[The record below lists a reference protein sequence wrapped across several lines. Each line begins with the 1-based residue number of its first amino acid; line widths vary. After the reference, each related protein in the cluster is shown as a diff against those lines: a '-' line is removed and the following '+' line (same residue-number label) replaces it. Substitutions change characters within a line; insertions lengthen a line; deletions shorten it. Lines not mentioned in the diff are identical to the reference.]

1 MLSSRYLTYGFRA
14 IFGLATIFLGTV
26 SMIMPVQAEGSRSL
40 FPNPTG
46 FRANLEWRTGQY
58 NLLTRRTLLRVYVR
72 QGEVILLGSSTV
84 GVNNGDILVFNPGV
98 VPFAPVGQEAVNP
111 AAATLRCS
119 TQNAINPTQGVI
131 GNRAQELAGADT
143 IPAGGVTNGYTP
155 CVYQAPATG
164 FYTVAILGP
173 SGANTDN
180 DTPPTG
186 TLNPI
191 QTGAGQDAT
200 VAAWDVTVRD
210 SLVSTTNLPGRL
222 FTYYLALF
230 TGANNRPI
238 DSTVYTLTS
247 DGFLYETGL
256 RGIDPNGFVV
266 YGNRLGFLDPD
277 GRTPLNR
284 DVVAS
289 DNLLNTVQGGVIIA
303 PPEYPLFF
311 SPPDPLVVA
320 ALGIPLAPT
329 IPVITPGSYSFTGTA
344 GSNNSLV
351 GTGGSF
357 AYAANVSHIY
367 ELIISR
373 DGNDF
378 DPTNPQNRVLRGVGA
393 AGTQTV
399 LWDGLDN
406 SGIAFPIGNN
416 YPARLV
422 IRAGEYHFPLLDVE
436 NSLSGSPT
444 YRLLN
449 PPGGV
454 CPPGFA
460 APCTSAFYDD
470 RGYRTSNGSIVGTV
484 NQALPGGAPT
494 PPNSNLTIGFDTT
507 SGARAF
513 AGFGDQKG
521 LDLWTYYP
529 SAALVIPLNIVANTT
544 ADLRLTK
551 TVDRPNARIGETLT
565 FTITLTNDGPGT
577 ATNVVVSE
585 RLAEGLTFGSAI
597 ASQGT
602 YDQTTGVWTVG
613 SVTSGTNATLQITA
627 TLTSNAV
634 TNVAQITGSDQP
646 DPDSTPNNNQPDE
659 DDQSR
664 VVLGAPSFRLVK
676 RITAIVRNG
685 TLIPFNTVID
695 DPNDPNDTA
704 PGWST
709 LLPLGTPQID
719 PATPLRSGDEV
730 EYSIYFLADGGAPV
744 NDVSLCDPIPPGTS
758 LLPASSRVAIGN
770 GSPTPSGTVF
780 TALAPLPN
788 DNACTN
794 QTNPNGSL
802 IFDLGT
808 ISNVPPD
815 NVGLVR
821 FRVKIN

>member
-1 MLSSRYLTYGFRA
+1 MLSSRWFSHGFRA
-14 IFGLATIFLGTV
+14 ISGLAIGVLAA
-26 SMIMPVQAEGSRSL
+26 IAPILPVQAEGSRSL

-58 NLLTRRTLLRVYVR
+58 NLLTRRTLLRVYAR
-72 QGEVILLGSSTV
+72 QGEVILLGSSAI
-84 GVNNGDILVFNPGV
+84 GVNNGDILVFDPGV
-98 VPFAPVGQEAVNP
+98 VPFTPVGQEGVNP
-111 AAATLRCS
+111 AAATFQCS
-119 TQNAINPTQGVI
+119 TQNAINPAQGVI
-131 GNRAQELAGADT
+131 SDRAQELAGPDT

-155 CVYQAPATG
+155 CVYQAPTTG

-186 TLNPI
+186 NLNPI
-191 QTGAGQDAT
+191 QTGVGQDAT

-210 SLVSTTNLPGRL
+210 SLISTTNLPGRL

-238 DSTVYTLTS
+238 DSTVYTLTN

-266 YGNRLGFLDPD
+266 YGNRLGFLDAD

-311 SPPDPLVVA
+311 SPPDPAVVA
-320 ALGIPLAPT
+320 ALGIPLAPA
-329 IPVITPGSYSFTGTA
+329 IPVVTPGSFNFTGTA

-351 GTGGSF
+351 GTGGNF
-357 AYAANVSHIY
+357 VYTANVPHVY

-373 DGNDF
+373 DGADF

-393 AGTQTV
+393 PGSQTV
-399 LWDGLDN
+399 TWDGLDN

-416 YPARLV
+416 YPTRLV

-449 PPGGV
+449 PPGGI

-470 RGYRTSNGSIVGTV
+470 RGYRTSNGAIVGTV
-484 NQALPGGAPT
+484 NQPLPGGAPT

-529 SAALVIPLNIVANTT
+529 SEALNTPLNIVANAT

-551 TVDRPNARIGETLT
+551 TVDRPNARLGEAIT
-565 FTITLTNDGPGT
+565 FTIILTNDGPAT
-577 ATNVVVSE
+577 ATNVAVSE
-585 RLAEGLTFGSAI
+585 RLAEGLTFGSAT

-602 YDQTTGVWTVG
+602 YDQNTGVWAVG
-613 SVTSGTNATLQITA
+613 SVASGTNATLQITA

-646 DPDSTPNNNQPDE
+646 DPDSTPNNNQLDE
-659 DDQSR
+659 DDQAQ

-676 RITAIVRNG
+676 RITAIERNG
-685 TLIPFNTVID
+685 DRSTFNTVID
-695 DPNDPNDTA
+695 DPSDPNDTA
-704 PGWST
+704 SGWSA
-709 LLPLGTPQID
+709 LPPVGVPQIS

-730 EYSIYFLADGGAPV
+730 EYTIYFLADGGAAIS
-744 NDVSLCDPIPPGTS
+744 DVRLCDQIPPGAS
-758 LLPASSRVAIGN
+758 LVPASSRVAIGN
-770 GSPTPSGTVF
+770 GSPTASGTVF
-780 TALAPLPN
+780 TPLAPLPN
-788 DNACTN
+788 DNSCTN

-808 ISNVPPD
+808 IPNLSPD
-815 NVGLVR
+815 NVGFVR

>member
-1 MLSSRYLTYGFRA
+1 MLSPRWMFHGLKVMAGLA
-14 IFGLATIFLGTV
+14 PVMFGLV
-26 SMIMPVQAEGSRSL
+26 SPIASVQAEGSRSL

-58 NLLTRRTLLRVYVR
+58 NLLTRRTLLRVYAR

-84 GVNNGDILVFNPGV
+84 GVNNGDILVFAPGV

-111 AAATLRCS
+111 AAAAFQCS
-119 TQNAINPTQGVI
+119 TQNALNPAQGVI
-131 GNRAQELAGADT
+131 SDRAQELAGPDT
-143 IPAGGVTNGYTP
+143 IPAGSVANGYTP
-155 CVYQAPATG
+155 CVYSAPTTG
-164 FYTVAILGP
+164 FYTIAILGP

-180 DTPPTG
+180 DTPPSGNLT
-186 TLNPI
+186 PI
-191 QTGAGQDAT
+191 QTGVGQDAT

-210 SLVSTTNLPGRL
+210 SLISATNLPGRL

-238 DSTVYTLTS
+238 DSTVYTLTN

-266 YGNRLGFLDPD
+266 YGNRVGFLDAD

-311 SPPDPLVVA
+311 SPPDPEVVA
-320 ALGIPLAPT
+320 ALGIPLAPA
-329 IPVITPGSYSFTGTA
+329 IPVITPGSYNFTGTA

-351 GTGGSF
+351 ATGGSF
-357 AYAANVSHIY
+357 AYTANVPHIY
-367 ELIISR
+367 ELIISQ
-373 DGNDF
+373 DGTNF

-393 AGTQTV
+393 IGTQTV
-399 LWDGLDN
+399 TWNGLDN
-406 SGIAFPIGNN
+406 SGTPFPVGNN

-436 NSLSGSPT
+436 NSLFGSPT

-449 PPGGV
+449 PPGGI

-460 APCTSAFYDD
+460 AACTSAFYDD

-484 NQALPGGAPT
+484 NQPLPGGAPN

-513 AGFGDQKG
+513 SGFGDQKG

-529 SAALVIPLNIVANTT
+529 SDALVIPLNIVASTI
-544 ADLRLTK
+544 ADLRLAK
-551 TVDRPNARIGETLT
+551 TVDRPNAKVGESVT
-565 FTITLTNDGPGT
+565 FTITLTNDGPAT

-585 RLAEGLTFGSAI
+585 RLAEGLSFGSAT

-602 YDQTTGVWTVG
+602 YDQNTGVWTVG
-613 SVTSGTNATLQITA
+613 SVTSSTNATLQITA
-627 TLTSNAV
+627 VLTSNAV

-646 DPDSTPNNNQPDE
+646 DPDSTPNNNELGE
-659 DDQSR
+659 DDQAQ
-664 VVLGAPSFRLVK
+664 VVLGSPNFRLVK
-676 RITAIVRNG
+676 RITAIERRG
-685 TLIPFNTVID
+685 DRTPFNTVID

-704 PGWST
+704 PGWAA
-709 LLPLGTPQID
+709 LPPVGTPQID
-719 PATPLRSGDEV
+719 PATPLRSGDQV
-730 EYSIYFLADGGAPV
+730 EYTIYFLSDGGAPV
-744 NDVSLCDPIPPGTS
+744 SDVSLCDQIPPGAS
-758 LLPASSRVAIGN
+758 FVPASNRVAIGN
-770 GSPTPSGTVF
+770 DSPTPEGTVF
-780 TALAPLPN
+780 SPLAPLPSE
-788 DNACTN
+788 NACTN
-794 QTNPNGSL
+794 QTNPNGSV

-808 ISNVPPD
+808 ISNLPPTH
-815 NVGLVR
+815 VGFVR
-821 FRVKIN
+821 FRVRIN